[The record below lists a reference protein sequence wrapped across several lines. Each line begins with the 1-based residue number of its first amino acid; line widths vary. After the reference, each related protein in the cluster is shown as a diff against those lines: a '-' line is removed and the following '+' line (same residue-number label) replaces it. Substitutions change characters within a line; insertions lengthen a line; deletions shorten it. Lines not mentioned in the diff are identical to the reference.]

1 MKTVNSSMTRSSQN
15 WMQIDVAKESE
26 REKNKAKDKKTWKKE
41 CKGTKIARLRE
52 KNVMGIKKRSWKEKL
67 N

>member
-26 REKNKAKDKKTWKKE
+26 REKK
-41 CKGTKIARLRE
+41 
-52 KNVMGIKKRSWKEKL
+52 
-67 N
+67 